1 MPIPVSTVSVTLI
14 SQMPLSR
21 TRSVASLSDQ
31 AYWILRRGILTGEL
45 PMGSPLSR
53 RKLAEELG
61 MSIVPVAEALQ
72 RLEAEEL
79 VESRPRVGT
88 RVKVPSPQDVR
99 GHYIVREALETQ
111 SARLFAEKAACS
123 EKDEIRAM
131 AAWLDGAYARAAQ
144 GSLSREEIFDLH
156 QRHMRFH
163 MRVAECTGYEALCRA
178 MERNQILTHNWL
190 YDTAADW
197 HRLPERFHGTLA
209 EALCGGDPAAAVA
222 AMRAHVTFGMEQLV
236 EKLERVLRE
245 WTPPGPRESA
255 AGARRP

>member
-1 MPIPVSTVSVTLI
+1 
-14 SQMPLSR
+14 MPLSR
-21 TRSVASLSDQ
+21 SRSVASLSDR
-31 AYWILRRGILTGEL
+31 AYWVLRRGILTGEL
-45 PMGSPLSR
+45 PLGSALSR

-99 GHYIVREALETQ
+99 GHYVVREALETQ
-111 SARLFAEKAACS
+111 SARLFAEKAAAS

-131 AAWLDGAYARAAQ
+131 AAWLDDTYAAAAT
-144 GSLSREEIFDLH
+144 GSLTREQIFDLH

-163 MRVAECTGYEALCRA
+163 MRVAECTGYAALCRA

-190 YDTAADW
+190 YDTTADW
-197 HRLPERFHGTLA
+197 HRLPDRFHAALA
-209 EALCGGDPAAAVA
+209 GALCSGDPAAAVT

-236 EKLERVLRE
+236 GELERLLRE
-245 WTPPGPRESA
+245 GTLVAGNSPRA
-255 AGARRP
+255 AASQVP